1 MVTNLGRHG
10 RESHPAEHFGCAVAK
25 ERLNDL
31 FGLLLGK
38 MPEDVNLP

>member
-10 RESHPAEHFGCAVAK
+10 RESHPARFGCGVAK